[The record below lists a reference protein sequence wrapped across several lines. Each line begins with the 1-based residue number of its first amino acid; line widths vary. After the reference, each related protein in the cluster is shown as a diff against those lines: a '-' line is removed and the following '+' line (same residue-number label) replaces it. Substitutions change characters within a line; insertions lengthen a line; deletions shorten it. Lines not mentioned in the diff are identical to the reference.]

1 MRVVIS
7 TKLLYPAGGVAA
19 EVNLLR
25 RAWFRVIAEA
35 LASP

>member
-7 TKLLYPAGGVAA
+7 NQLPNPADGEAA

-25 RAWFRVIAEA
+25 RAAFR
-35 LASP
+35 

>member
-7 TKLLYPAGGVAA
+7 TQLPYPDDGNAA

-25 RAWFRVIAEA
+25 RAQFR
-35 LASP
+35 

>member
-7 TKLLYPAGGVAA
+7 TQLLYPAGGVAA

-25 RAWFRVIAEA
+25 RASFRVIAEA